1 MNKEEGEPKRGIG
14 REVQI
19 CAKLIPPDGNPP
31 TQSMRGMHS
40 WVIKEKEKERG
51 ETTTHQSYLRENNIA
66 DLLIPKRYKY
76 MKTNVV
82 VECCSGGVVMCVS
95 NGARSTVV
103 VTTTRLRKRD
113 GDGLGLQVVVQALRA
128 KLATQA
134 ALLEATEGFG
144 RIVHYGTTQSQHTQQ
159 RVRGG
164 RLTVEA
170 VDPNGSCL
178 QLAGDVVR
186 LGDVLGP
193 YTGSKAVFGIVG
205 PGNDFI
211 NFLEG
216 HDRHDLFKVEGR

>member
-95 NGARSTVV
+95 NGAR
-103 VTTTRLRKRD
+103 
-113 GDGLGLQVVVQALRA
+113 
-128 KLATQA
+128 
-134 ALLEATEGFG
+134 
-144 RIVHYGTTQSQHTQQ
+144 
-159 RVRGG
+159 
-164 RLTVEA
+164 
-170 VDPNGSCL
+170 
-178 QLAGDVVR
+178 
-186 LGDVLGP
+186 
-193 YTGSKAVFGIVG
+193 
-205 PGNDFI
+205 
-211 NFLEG
+211 
-216 HDRHDLFKVEGR
+216 